1 MYEWFKG
8 TKSSFE
14 SKDFYKIGDDS
25 IDEFIVNDS
34 IINAF
39 ILDIINHYEDDKPK
53 FTPNIIESSQNQR
66 DEDNP
71 LDFIQEQYDITGN
84 IEDFVYVK
92 EFMLNMKETKLTSSK
107 LTSLMKE
114 VNRNVFKKKDESEK
128 KVKIFGVKIKN
139 NLNAN
144 YIDEND
150 EC

>member
-1 MYEWFKG
+1 
-8 TKSSFE
+8 
-14 SKDFYKIGDDS
+14 
-25 IDEFIVNDS
+25 
-34 IINAF
+34 
-39 ILDIINHYEDDKPK
+39 
-53 FTPNIIESSQNQR
+53 
-66 DEDNP
+66 
-71 LDFIQEQYDITGN
+71 
-84 IEDFVYVK
+84 
-92 EFMLNMKETKLTSSK
+92 MLNMKETKLTSSK